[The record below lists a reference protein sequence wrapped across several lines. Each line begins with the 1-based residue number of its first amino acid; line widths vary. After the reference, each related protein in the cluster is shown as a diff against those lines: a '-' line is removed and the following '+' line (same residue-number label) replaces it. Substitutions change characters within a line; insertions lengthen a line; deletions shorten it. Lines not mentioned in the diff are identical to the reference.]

1 LPFRL
6 PLIFYFTRF
15 IFLKKK
21 NMRKIIIKLLQ
32 IFLDILFIF
41 ERVAYYIQTVPYLNI
56 LINTFGDDIIRLF
69 WQWLS

>member
-1 LPFRL
+1 MPFRL

-21 NMRKIIIKLLQ
+21 NMRKITIKLLQ

-41 ERVAYYIQTVPYLNI
+41 ERVAYYIQTVPCLNI